1 MTVAVLEKTEPDFD
15 LKVADRCDRCGA
27 QAFIVGLKE
36 DCEMT
41 LEVLLCAHHGTCRQP
56 SGKSHIDALVEQE
69 FTVLDFTH
77 RLNEK
82 PSPSASDLD

>member
-1 MTVAVLEKTEPDFD
+1 MTTAVLEKTEPDYD

-27 QAFIVGLKE
+27 QAFVVALLE
-36 DCEMT
+36 HCESTKT
-41 LEVLLCAHHGTCRQP
+41 LLFCAHHGRFHTP
-56 SGKSHIDALVEQE
+56 ALESQG
-69 FTVLDFTH
+69 FDVLDFSH